1 MTAIGLTL
9 MFLGTLASVILGEP
23 SKDPAVWDR
32 RDVPSIVVMIGLFLS
47 MVGVVVWLWR
57 TMP

>member
-23 SKDPAVWDR
+23 SKDPSVWDR
-32 RDVPSIVVMIGLFLS
+32 RDVPSIVVVIGLFLS